1 MCTSYQ
7 YYALVIM
14 LLILRDSPVYAIAYN
29 QHSMVLN
36 CTCIIRVIYLG
47 QVFMPTAKPPTKVY
61 IVLISKI
68 AASLERDVFHTP

>member
-14 LLILRDSPVYAIAYN
+14 LLILRDSSVFAIAYN

-36 CTCIIRVIYLG
+36 CIIRVVYLG
-47 QVFMPTAKPPTKVY
+47 QVFMPSAKPPTKVY
-61 IVLISKI
+61 LVLISKI
-68 AASLERDVFHTP
+68 AASLERDVFRTP